1 MKSSVWSAWMLATC
15 LVGGAARADSEG
27 DRERETQVWLE
38 PAWGS
43 LGALGSLA
51 SVSSAQPFALLYAP
65 VGVNLPLGRRS
76 SLGLELSYMYRR
88 WISERNGTPP
98 LDHRTDALRFSVG
111 PVFQLSGK
119 RPYEGFF
126 VQPLVTGT
134 YSSRYED
141 VYMSPNTPRARVD
154 RWTSTVLALE
164 AGLDVGYGIR
174 FGNFTLTS
182 LIGASVGYSSRAS
195 PATGLVWMWIL
206 GPGAEPDVPRVV
218 WNLNLDVIRVG
229 WAF

>member
-1 MKSSVWSAWMLATC
+1 MKSSSWSAWVLAMC
-15 LVGGAARADSEG
+15 LVGGAARADSEEVP
-27 DRERETQVWLE
+27 ERETQVWLE
-38 PAWGS
+38 PAWGT

-51 SVSSAQPFALLYAP
+51 SVTSPRPFALLYAP
-65 VGVNLPLGRRS
+65 VGVNLPLGQRS
-76 SLGLELSYMYRR
+76 ALGLELSYVYRR
-88 WISERNGTPP
+88 WVSDSFEVP

-134 YSSRYED
+134 FSSRYED
-141 VYMSPNTPRARVD
+141 VHMVPNSPNAHVD

-164 AGLDVGYGIR
+164 AGLDVGYGFR
-174 FGNFTLTS
+174 FGNFTVTS

-195 PATGLVWMWIL
+195 PDTGLVWLWIL

-218 WNLNLDVIRVG
+218 WNLNLDVVRVG
-229 WAF
+229 WVF